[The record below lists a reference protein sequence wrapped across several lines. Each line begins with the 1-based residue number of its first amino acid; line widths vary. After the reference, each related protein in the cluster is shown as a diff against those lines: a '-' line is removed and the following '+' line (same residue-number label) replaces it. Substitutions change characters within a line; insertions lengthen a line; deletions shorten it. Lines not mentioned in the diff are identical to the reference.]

1 MDRNRRTSRPTLNPV
16 IARQGVLVVDDSA
29 LQRKSTVLALQRAGI
44 EVILEAG
51 DGHEALAV
59 IDRLLVPPAIVVIDL
74 DMPGMDG
81 IELIQQLAA
90 KNYRP
95 AIIIGSGADVILI
108 GAVETIIA
116 ELNMPLL
123 GSMKKP
129 IADDFLRE
137 ALGRFQQA
145 LQRQSEVFPEASELT
160 PQRLQQALAAGEI
173 TPFYQPK
180 IALGQPKIALGQ
192 SDAAQRHSELAGV
205 EALARWH
212 CAEWGMVAPAHFI
225 PLAERYGLIN
235 ELTLSVLDTAL
246 RDMGQ
251 WRAQGLDIAVSINLS
266 ARALSDRH
274 FCEQMFERISAAHV
288 DPTSIVFEITESALF
303 SDMVTALAAVS
314 RLRLKG
320 FGVSLDDYG
329 TGFSSV
335 QQLSR
340 IPFTELK
347 MDRSF
352 VSGAPRREH
361 LRAIL
366 QSSIEMGRR
375 LRLRTVAEGVE
386 TLAELRLL
394 QQLGCDEVQ
403 GFLFARPMPSDE
415 LSDWLRHDQGSVRKI
430 CQLAETN

>member
-1 MDRNRRTSRPTLNPV
+1 MNNLRVNPI
-16 IARQGVLVVDDSA
+16 IAQQGVLVVDDSP
-29 LQRKSTVLALQRAGI
+29 LQRKSTVLALHRVGI
-44 EVILEAG
+44 DIVGEASN
-51 DGHEALAV
+51 GHEALAV
-59 IDRLLVPPAIVVIDL
+59 IDRLLVPPAIVVVDL

-108 GAVETIIA
+108 GAVETIIV

-129 IADDFLRE
+129 LSDAFLLE

-145 LQRQSEVFPEASELT
+145 VLRQSEAFPDVSELT
-160 PQRLQQALAAGEI
+160 PQRLQQAITDGEI
-173 TPFYQPK
+173 VPHYQPK
-180 IALGQPKIALGQ
+180 IAL
-192 SDAAQRHSELAGV
+192 RNNTLAGV
-205 EALARWH
+205 EALARWS
-212 CAEWGMVAPAHFI
+212 CADWGVISPARFI
-225 PLAERYGLIN
+225 PLAESYELIN
-235 ELTLSVLDTAL
+235 ALTLSILDSVV
-246 RDMGQ
+246 RDMQIWQRDGI
-251 WRAQGLDIAVSINLS
+251 DVAVSINLS

-288 DPTSIVFEITESALF
+288 EPAAIVFEITESALF

-347 MDRSF
+347 IDRTF
-352 VSGAPRREH
+352 VSGAPRRDH
-361 LRAIL
+361 LRTIL
-366 QSSIEMGRR
+366 HSSIEMGRR
-375 LRLRTVAEGVE
+375 LGLRTVAEGVE

-415 LSDWLRHDQGSVRKI
+415 LSAWLRFDQASIAKI
-430 CQLAETN
+430 CELASSN

>member
-1 MDRNRRTSRPTLNPV
+1 MNKDIRLNP
-16 IARQGVLVVDDSA
+16 IIEQQGVLVVDDSP
-29 LQRKSTVLALQRAGI
+29 LQRKSTVLALQRVGI
-44 EVILEAG
+44 DIICEAG
-51 DGHEALAV
+51 DGREALAV
-59 IDRLLVPPAIVVIDL
+59 IDQLLVPPAIVVVDL

-108 GAVETIIA
+108 GAVETIIV

-129 IADDFLRE
+129 LTDVFLRD
-137 ALGRFQQA
+137 ALGRFQQTM
-145 LQRQSEVFPEASELT
+145 QRKSEAFPDVSDLT
-160 PQRLQQALAAGEI
+160 PARLQQAIANGEI
-173 TPFYQPK
+173 VPHYQPK
-180 IALGQPKIALGQ
+180 ISLRNN
-192 SDAAQRHSELAGV
+192 SLAGV
-205 EALARWH
+205 EALARWT
-212 CAEWGMVAPAHFI
+212 CADWGVISPARFI
-225 PLAERYGLIN
+225 PLAERYELIN
-235 ELTLSVLDTAL
+235 ALTLSILDSVL
-246 RDMGQ
+246 RDM
-251 WRAQGLDIAVSINLS
+251 QGWKQGGIDVAVSINLS

-274 FCEQMFERISAAHV
+274 FCEQMFESISAAEV
-288 DPTSIVFEITESALF
+288 DSAAIVFEITESALF

-347 MDRSF
+347 IDRTF
-352 VSGAPRREH
+352 VSGAPRRDH
-361 LRAIL
+361 LRTIL
-366 QSSIEMGRR
+366 HSSIEMGRR
-375 LRLRTVAEGVE
+375 LGLRTVAEGVE

-403 GFLFARPMPSDE
+403 GFLFARPMPSED
-415 LSDWLRHDQGSVRKI
+415 LSAWLLHDQASVATI
-430 CQLAETN
+430 CQLASSN

>member
-1 MDRNRRTSRPTLNPV
+1 MNSEARLNPI
-16 IARQGVLVVDDSA
+16 IAQQGVLVVDDSP
-29 LQRKSTVLALQRAGI
+29 LQRKSTVVALQRAGI
-44 EVILEAG
+44 EIICEAG
-51 DGHEALAV
+51 DGHEALTV
-59 IDRLLVPPAIVVIDL
+59 IDQLLVPPAIVVVDL

-81 IELIQQLAA
+81 VELIQQLAA

-108 GAVETIIA
+108 GAVETIIV

-129 IADDFLRE
+129 LTDKFLRD

-145 LQRQSEVFPEASELT
+145 VLRQSEAFPDVSELT
-160 PQRLQQALAAGEI
+160 PQRLQQAIAGNEI
-173 TPFYQPK
+173 VPHYQPK
-180 IALGQPKIALGQ
+180 ISLQN
-192 SDAAQRHSELAGV
+192 SSLAGV
-205 EALARWH
+205 EALARWS
-212 CAEWGMVAPAHFI
+212 CPEWGAVSPGRFI
-225 PLAERYGLIN
+225 PLAERYELIN
-235 ELTLSVLDTAL
+235 DLTLSILDSVL
-246 RDMGQ
+246 RDIGIWKQ
-251 WRAQGLDIAVSINLS
+251 HDIEIPVSINLS
-266 ARALSDRH
+266 ARALSDRN
-274 FCEQMFERISAAHV
+274 FCERMFQRISDARV
-288 DPTSIVFEITESALF
+288 DSTAIVFEITESALF

-347 MDRSF
+347 IDRSF
-352 VSGAPRREH
+352 VSGAPRRDH

-375 LRLRTVAEGVE
+375 LGLRTVAEGVE

-394 QQLGCDEVQ
+394 QQVGCDEVQ

-415 LSDWLRHDQGSVRKI
+415 LSAWLRFDQASVAKI
-430 CQLAETN
+430 CALAASG

>member
-1 MDRNRRTSRPTLNPV
+1 MKNLQLLNP
-16 IARQGVLVVDDSA
+16 IIEQQGVLVVDDSP
-29 LQRKSTVLALQRAGI
+29 LQRKSTVLALRRVGI
-44 EVILEAG
+44 DIIYEAG
-51 DGHEALAV
+51 DGHEALIV
-59 IDRLLVPPAIVVIDL
+59 IDRLLVPPAIVVVDL

-95 AIIIGSGADVILI
+95 AIVIGSGADAILI
-108 GAVETIIA
+108 GAVETIIL

-129 IADDFLRE
+129 LTDGFLRD

-145 LQRQSEVFPEASELT
+145 LQRQSEAFPDVSELT
-160 PQRLQQALAAGEI
+160 PQRLQQAISDSEI
-173 TPFYQPK
+173 VPHYQPK
-180 IALGQPKIALGQ
+180 ISLR
-192 SDAAQRHSELAGV
+192 SSSLAGV
-205 EALARWH
+205 EALARWT
-212 CAEWGMVAPAHFI
+212 CPDWGVISPARFI

-235 ELTLSVLDTAL
+235 ELTLSILDSVL
-246 RDMGQ
+246 RDMHDWKQ
-251 WRAQGLDIAVSINLS
+251 NAVEIAVSINLS

-274 FCEQMFERISAAHV
+274 FCEQMFERIDAAEVDSAA
-288 DPTSIVFEITESALF
+288 IVFEITESALF
-303 SDMVTALAAVS
+303 SDMVTALSAVS

-340 IPFTELK
+340 IPFTEVK

-352 VSGAPRREH
+352 VSGAPRRDH

-375 LRLRTVAEGVE
+375 LGLRTVAEGVE

-415 LSDWLRHDQGSVRKI
+415 LNEWLRFDQASVKKI
-430 CQLAETN
+430 CELASIS